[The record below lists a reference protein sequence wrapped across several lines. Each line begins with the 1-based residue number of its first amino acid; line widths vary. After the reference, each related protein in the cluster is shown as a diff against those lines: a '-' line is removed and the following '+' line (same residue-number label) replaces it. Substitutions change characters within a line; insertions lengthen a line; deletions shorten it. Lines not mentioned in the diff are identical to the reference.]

1 MAFVQVER
9 PKQGDELVNINEK
22 LFPDEKAKSGEK
34 ACVVMHTVP
43 FEGSVGLVNMLVTT
57 RLVRKG
63 FDLSMILYGPGI
75 LMAAAGRGFPQVG
88 VEGFPGNLNF
98 NKQLGVIMKEGGKI
112 YMCRFAMQALYGYR
126 ESDIMEG
133 VICMHPL
140 DMLDLLIQQWR
151 AGAFTVDTW
160 TL

>member
-1 MAFVQVER
+1 MAFVRVAR
-9 PKQGDELVNINEK
+9 PKSGDELVNIQEK
-22 LFPDEKAKSGEK
+22 LFPDHKAKPGEK
-34 ACVVMHTVP
+34 ACVLMHTVP

-63 FDLSMILYGPGI
+63 FDVSMILYGPGI

-98 NKQLGVIMKEGGKI
+98 NKQLAVIMKEGGKI
-112 YMCRFAMQALYGYR
+112 YMCRFAMQALYGFR
-126 ESDIMEG
+126 EDDVMEG
-133 VICMHPL
+133 IIPMHPL
-140 DMLDLLIQQWR
+140 DMLDLLIEQWR